1 MLIIGI
7 MTLIFAFIYD
17 VLFVGLPYQDPP
29 RDLQLAREAQSKI
42 VSTIAW
48 CGVALVILGIT
59 GGLIRIINRLR
70 NR

>member
-1 MLIIGI
+1 MLFIGF

-17 VLFVGLPYQDPP
+17 VMFVGLPYQDPLP
-29 RDLQLAREAQSKI
+29 DLQLVQEAQSKI

-48 CGVALVILGIT
+48 CGVALVITGIT

-70 NR
+70 NG